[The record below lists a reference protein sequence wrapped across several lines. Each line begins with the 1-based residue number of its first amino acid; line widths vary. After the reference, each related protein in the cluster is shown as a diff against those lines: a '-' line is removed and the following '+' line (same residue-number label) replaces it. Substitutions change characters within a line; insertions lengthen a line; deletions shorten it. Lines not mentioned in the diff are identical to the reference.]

1 MKWWAE
7 DEINYIKD
15 NYGSL
20 PIKNIAAEL
29 GRSESSITNKAATLA
44 LRSNRTWTDEDSK
57 YFTDNWGAIS
67 LPTMAKRL
75 GRSVGA
81 IINQARRL
89 GLGPFLDNGDYI
101 TFHQLYKCLGKGGY
115 TWTKQQFKNRGLPI
129 KRKRVNKNTFD
140 VVYLDAFW
148 DWAET
153 SQTLV
158 DFSKLEEGILGE
170 EPDWLKEQRKAD
182 IQMRLKYTTNPWT
195 VAEDKEL
202 ERLVKL
208 HRYGYREISD
218 RLRRTE
224 GAIKKRLLDLGIKER
239 PVRRS
244 PHEKWTKDQL
254 DKLKDLYNRGYR
266 KDIIYFHIEGK
277 SACACGGK
285 IEVLIRQGDLFPRSE
300 FRVSC

>member
-1 MKWWAE
+1 VKWQA
-7 DEINYIKD
+7 DEIEYLKN
-15 NYGSL
+15 NYGCLSVED
-20 PIKNIAAEL
+20 IAAEL
-29 GRSESSITNKAATLA
+29 RRSKSAIKGKVAALG
-44 LRSNRTWTDEDSK
+44 LRSKRTWTDEENE
-57 YFTDNWGAIS
+57 YFTDNWGTVS

-75 GRSVGA
+75 GRSVDA
-81 IINQARRL
+81 LRNHAFEL
-89 GLGPFLDNGDYI
+89 GLGPFLDSGDYL

-115 TWTKQQFKNRGLPI
+115 TWTKKQWMGRGLPV
-129 KRKRVNKNTFD
+129 KKKRVAKNTFD

-153 SQTLV
+153 NQTLI
-158 DFSKLEEGILGE
+158 DFSKLEEGALGE
-170 EPDWLKEQRKAD
+170 EPDWLKDQRKAD

-195 VAEDKEL
+195 AAEDREL

-208 HRYGYREISD
+208 HRYGYREIST

-224 GAIKKRLLDLGIKER
+224 GAIKKRLLTLNIKER

-254 DKLKDLYNRGYR
+254 DKLKDLYNRGYD
-266 KDIIYFHIEGK
+266 KNIICFYIEGK
-277 SACACGGK
+277 SAHACGGK
-285 IEVLIRQGDLFPRSE
+285 IEVLIRQGELFPRSE